1 MIAAMTQKKTS
12 LAYKFIKAMVRL
24 FSPDYEYIGT
34 DKLPDEPVVLVGNH
48 CQMFGPIA
56 AEVHPIRQ
64 DCIWCAGQ
72 MMILREVPSYA
83 FGDFWSQ
90 KPASVRWLFR
100 IASYLIAPLAV
111 IVFCNARTIPVYRD
125 RRLAQTFRLSLDALE
140 EGADVVIFPEHD
152 VPHNNVVYD
161 FQERFIDLARFYY
174 KRTGRPLSFV
184 PVYYA
189 PKLGKAVIGS
199 AVSCDPKKPFS
210 EERARIRSELMAQ
223 LTEMA
228 RALPPHTVVPYR
240 NIPKKYYPL
249 NTDTDWSPE
258 GVSGR

>member
-1 MIAAMTQKKTS
+1 MQKK
-12 LAYKFIKAMVRL
+12 KIGKAKAVSTVTDPRA
-24 FSPDYEYIGT
+24 SPCPP
-34 DKLPDEPVVLVGNH
+34 LSVLIFN
-48 CQMFGPIA
+48 
-56 AEVHPIRQ
+56 
-64 DCIWCAGQ
+64 
-72 MMILREVPSYA
+72 
-83 FGDFWSQ
+83 
-90 KPASVRWLFR
+90 
-100 IASYLIAPLAV
+100 
-111 IVFCNARTIPVYRD
+111 NADTIPVYHD
-125 RRLAQTFRLSLDALE
+125 GRLKDTFRKSVDALE
-140 EGADVVIFPEHD
+140 EGSSLVIFPEQ
-152 VPHNNVVYD
+152 NVRYNHIIYD